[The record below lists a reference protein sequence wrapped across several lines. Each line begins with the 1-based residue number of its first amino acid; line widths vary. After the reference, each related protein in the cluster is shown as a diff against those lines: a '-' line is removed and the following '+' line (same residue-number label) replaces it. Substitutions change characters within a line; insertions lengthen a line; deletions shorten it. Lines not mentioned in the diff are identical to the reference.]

1 MLMRRASHQKIK
13 QEGTTMRKLALAG
26 TMLAA
31 VCGGA
36 QAADQIKLGLMT
48 PLSGPISPA
57 GAETK
62 RGVDLALEELGN
74 KLGGLPVKYTVVDDK
89 TNPAEAVQGASKLID
104 DAKVDFVT
112 GFSSS
117 NTMIPVWKTFN
128 DAGVFAIGALAGP
141 LQFAGKDCVQNGFV
155 VSFSNDDWPAAV
167 GKYMSDKGVKSAFFV
182 GADYQAGYEHVGA
195 AMKYF
200 KGKAVGPVYTPLTQL
215 DFAPEM
221 ARIRAEKPDA
231 VFAFLVGAGGVA
243 FVKQY
248 AQAGLQNQIP
258 FYTEDPVANPLT
270 FPAQGD
276 AAVGLIMGTN
286 WTADLDNP
294 ANKKFVAAFTAKYNR
309 LPATFAALGYD
320 SVKLIDSAVKEV
332 GGKIENK
339 DAVRAALR
347 KANFQSVRGSFKFNN
362 NHYPIQDLYIME
374 VKKDEK
380 GNLRAVLKDTAVND
394 WQDPYHQE
402 CPMKW

>member
-1 MLMRRASHQKIK
+1 MLMRRASHQKTK
-13 QEGTTMRKLALAG
+13 QEGTTMRGLALAG

-36 QAADQIKLGLMT
+36 QAADQIKLGLIT

-380 GNLRAVLKDTAVND
+380 GNLRAVLKDTAVKD

>member
-1 MLMRRASHQKIK
+1 MRR
-13 QEGTTMRKLALAG
+13 LALAT
-26 TMLAA
+26 TMLFAL
-31 VCGGA
+31 GA
-36 QAADQIKLGLMT
+36 GAEAADRVKLGFIT

-57 GAETK
+57 GTETK
-62 RGVDLALEELGN
+62 RGADLALEELGN
-74 KLGGLPVKYTVVDDK
+74 KLGGLPVRYTVVDDK

-104 DAKVDFVT
+104 DAKVDFAT

-117 NTMIPVWKTFN
+117 NTMIPIWKTFN
-128 DAGVFAIGALAGP
+128 DAGIFAIGALAGP
-141 LQFAGKDCVQNGFV
+141 LQFAGKDCLPNGFV

-167 GKYMSDKGVKSAFFV
+167 GKYMSDKGVKNAFFI

-195 AMKYF
+195 AIRYF
-200 KGKAVGPVYTPLTQL
+200 KGKAIGPVYTPLSQL
-215 DFAPEM
+215 DFAPEI

-243 FVKQY
+243 FSKQY
-248 AQAGLQNQIP
+248 AQAGLQGQIP

-276 AAVGLIMGTN
+276 AALGMIVGTN
-286 WTADLDNP
+286 WTMDLDNA
-294 ANKKFVAAFTAKYNR
+294 ANKKFVASFMAKHKR
-309 LPATFAALGYD
+309 EPATFAALGYD
-320 SVKLIDSAVKEV
+320 AIKLIDSAVRDV
-332 GGKIENK
+332 NGKIEDK

-362 NHYPIQDLYIME
+362 NHYPIQNLYIMD

-380 GNLRAVLKDTAVND
+380 GSIRAVLKDTAAKD
-394 WQDPYHQE
+394 WQDPVSPGMPDE
-402 CPMKW
+402 VVRA

>member
-1 MLMRRASHQKIK
+1 MRRV
-13 QEGTTMRKLALAG
+13 ALAG
-26 TMLAA
+26 TMLLALCA
-31 VCGGA
+31 PT
-36 QAADQIKLGLMT
+36 QAADQVKLGLIT

-57 GAETK
+57 GTETK

-74 KLGGLPVKYTVVDDK
+74 KLGGLPVKYTAVDDK

-104 DAKVDFVT
+104 DAKVDFAT

-117 NTMIPVWKTFN
+117 NTMIPIWKTFN
-128 DAGVFAIGALAGP
+128 DAGIFTVGALAGP
-141 LQFAGKDCVQNGFV
+141 LQFAGKECTPNGFV

-167 GKYMSDKGVKSAFFV
+167 GKYMSDKGIKSAFFI

-200 KGKAVGPVYTPLTQL
+200 KGKAMGPAYTPLTQL
-215 DFAPEM
+215 DFAPEI

-231 VFAFLVGAGGVA
+231 VFAFLVGAGGIA

-258 FYTEDPVANPLT
+258 LYSEDPVANPLT

-276 AAVGLIMGTN
+276 AAVGVIMGTN

-294 ANKKFVAAFTAKYNR
+294 ANKKFVSSFTAKYNR

-320 SVKLIDSAVKEV
+320 AVKLIDSAVKEV

-347 KANFQSVRGSFKFNN
+347 KANFESVRGSFKFNN
-362 NHYPIQDLYIME
+362 NHYPIQNLYIME

-380 GNLRAVLKDTAVND
+380 GALKAVLKDTAVKD

-402 CPMKW
+402 CPMK

>member
-1 MLMRRASHQKIK
+1 
-13 QEGTTMRKLALAG
+13 
-26 TMLAA
+26 MLAA

-74 KLGGLPVKYTVVDDK
+74 KLGGLPVKYTVIDDK

-128 DAGVFAIGALAGP
+128 DAGVFAVGALAGP

-380 GNLRAVLKDTAVND
+380 GNLRAVLKDTAVKD

>member
-1 MLMRRASHQKIK
+1 MRRVALAS
-13 QEGTTMRKLALAG
+13 TAVLALCAP
-26 TMLAA
+26 T
-31 VCGGA
+31 
-36 QAADQIKLGLMT
+36 QAADQVKLGLMT

-57 GAETK
+57 GTETK

-74 KLGGLPVKYTVVDDK
+74 KLGGLPVKYTAVDDK

-112 GFSSS
+112 GFSAS
-117 NTMIPVWKTFN
+117 NTMIPVWKTFS
-128 DAGVFAIGALAGP
+128 DAGIFTVGALAGP
-141 LQFAGKDCVQNGFV
+141 LQFAGKECTQNGFV

-167 GKYMSDKGVKSAFFV
+167 GKYMSDKGIKSAFFI

-200 KGKAVGPVYTPLTQL
+200 KGKAMGPAYTPLTQL
-215 DFAPEM
+215 DFAPEI

-231 VFAFLVGAGGVA
+231 VFAFLVGAGGIA

-258 FYTEDPVANPLT
+258 LYSEDPVANPLT

-276 AAVGLIMGTN
+276 AAVGVIMGTN

-294 ANKKFVAAFTAKYNR
+294 ANKKFVSSFTAKYNR

-320 SVKLIDSAVKEV
+320 AVKLIDSAVKDV

-347 KANFQSVRGSFKFNN
+347 KANFESVRGSFKFNN
-362 NHYPIQDLYIME
+362 NHYPIQNLYIME
-374 VKKDEK
+374 VKKDDK
-380 GNLRAVLKDTAVND
+380 GALKAVLKDTAIKD

-402 CPMKW
+402 CPMK

>member
-1 MLMRRASHQKIK
+1 MRRVALASAAL
-13 QEGTTMRKLALAG
+13 LALCAP
-26 TMLAA
+26 TH
-31 VCGGA
+31 
-36 QAADQIKLGLMT
+36 AADQVKLGLIT

-57 GAETK
+57 GTETK

-74 KLGGLPVKYTVVDDK
+74 KLGGLPVKYTAVDDK

-112 GFSSS
+112 GFSAS
-117 NTMIPVWKTFN
+117 NTTIPIWKTFS
-128 DAGVFAIGALAGP
+128 DAGIFAIGALAGP
-141 LQFAGKDCVQNGFV
+141 LQFAGKECTPNGFV

-167 GKYMSDKGVKSAFFV
+167 GKYMSDKGIKSAFFI

-200 KGKAVGPVYTPLTQL
+200 KGKAMGPAYTPLSQL
-215 DFAPEM
+215 DFAPEI

-231 VFAFLVGAGGVA
+231 VFAFLVGAGGIA

-258 FYTEDPVANPLT
+258 LYSEDPVANPLT

-276 AAVGLIMGTN
+276 AAVGVIMGTN

-294 ANKKFVAAFTAKYNR
+294 ANKKFVSSFTAKYNR

-320 SVKLIDSAVKEV
+320 AVKLIDSAVKDV

-347 KANFQSVRGSFKFNN
+347 KANFESVRGSFKFNN
-362 NHYPIQDLYIME
+362 NHYPIQNLYIME
-374 VKKDEK
+374 VKKDDK
-380 GNLRAVLKDTAVND
+380 GALKAVLKDTAVKD

-402 CPMKW
+402 CPMK

>member
-1 MLMRRASHQKIK
+1 MR
-13 QEGTTMRKLALAG
+13 GLALAG

-31 VCGGA
+31 LCGGA
-36 QAADQIKLGLMT
+36 QAADQVKLGLMT

-128 DAGVFAIGALAGP
+128 DAGVFAVGALAGP

-167 GKYMSDKGVKSAFFV
+167 GKYMTEKGVKSAFFV

-200 KGKAVGPVYTPLTQL
+200 KGKAVGPVYTPLMQL
-215 DFAPEM
+215 DFSPEI

-286 WTADLDNP
+286 WTADLDNA

-320 SVKLIDSAVKEV
+320 AVKLIDSAVKEV
-332 GGKIENK
+332 GGRIENK

-362 NHYPIQDLYIME
+362 NHFPIQDLYIME

-380 GNLRAVLKDTAVND
+380 GTLRAVLKDTAVKD

>member
-1 MLMRRASHQKIK
+1 MLMRRASHQKTK
-13 QEGTTMRKLALAG
+13 QEGTTMRGLALAG

-128 DAGVFAIGALAGP
+128 DAGVFAVGALAGP

-276 AAVGLIMGTN
+276 AAVVLIMGTN

-380 GNLRAVLKDTAVND
+380 GNLRAVLKDTAVKD

>member
-1 MLMRRASHQKIK
+1 MRRV
-13 QEGTTMRKLALAG
+13 ALAG
-26 TMLAA
+26 TMLLALCA
-31 VCGGA
+31 PT
-36 QAADQIKLGLMT
+36 QAADQVKLGLIT

-57 GAETK
+57 GTETK

-74 KLGGLPVKYTVVDDK
+74 KLGGLPVKYTAVDDK

-104 DAKVDFVT
+104 DAKVDFAT

-117 NTMIPVWKTFN
+117 NTMIPIWKTFN
-128 DAGVFAIGALAGP
+128 DAGIFTVGALAGP
-141 LQFAGKDCVQNGFV
+141 LQFAGKECTPNGFV

-167 GKYMSDKGVKSAFFV
+167 GKYMSDKGIKSAFFI

-200 KGKAVGPVYTPLTQL
+200 KGKAMGPAYTPLTQL
-215 DFAPEM
+215 DFAPEI
-221 ARIRAEKPDA
+221 ARIRAEKPDV
-231 VFAFLVGAGGVA
+231 VFAFLVGAGGIA

-258 FYTEDPVANPLT
+258 LYSEDPVANPLT

-276 AAVGLIMGTN
+276 AAVGVIMGTN

-294 ANKKFVAAFTAKYNR
+294 ANKKFVSSFTAKYNR

-320 SVKLIDSAVKEV
+320 AVKLIDSAVKEV

-347 KANFQSVRGSFKFNN
+347 KANFESVRGSFKFNN
-362 NHYPIQDLYIME
+362 NHYPIQNLYIME

-380 GNLRAVLKDTAVND
+380 GALKAVLKDTAVKD

-402 CPMKW
+402 CPMK

>member
-1 MLMRRASHQKIK
+1 MLMRRASHQKTK
-13 QEGTTMRKLALAG
+13 QEGTTMRGLALAG

-200 KGKAVGPVYTPLTQL
+200 KGKAIGPVYTPLTQL

-243 FVKQY
+243 FVKQF

-347 KANFQSVRGSFKFNN
+347 KAYFQSVRGSFKFNN

-380 GNLRAVLKDTAVND
+380 GNLRAVLKDTAVKD

>member
-1 MLMRRASHQKIK
+1 MGGDEMRRV
-13 QEGTTMRKLALAG
+13 ALAG
-26 TMLAA
+26 TMLLALCA
-31 VCGGA
+31 PT
-36 QAADQIKLGLMT
+36 QAADQVKLGLIT

-57 GAETK
+57 GTETK

-74 KLGGLPVKYTVVDDK
+74 KLGGLPVKYTAVDDK

-112 GFSSS
+112 GFSAS
-117 NTMIPVWKTFN
+117 NTMIPIWKTFN
-128 DAGVFAIGALAGP
+128 DAGIFTVGALAGP
-141 LQFAGKDCVQNGFV
+141 LQFAGKECTPNGFV
-155 VSFSNDDWPAAV
+155 ASFSNDDWPAAV
-167 GKYMSDKGVKSAFFV
+167 GKYMSDKGIKSAFFI
-182 GADYQAGYEHVGA
+182 GADYQAGYEHVSA

-200 KGKAVGPVYTPLTQL
+200 KGKAMGPAYTPLTQL
-215 DFAPEM
+215 DFAPEI

-231 VFAFLVGAGGVA
+231 VFAFLVGAGGIA

-258 FYTEDPVANPLT
+258 LYSEDPVANPLT

-276 AAVGLIMGTN
+276 AAVGVIMGTN

-294 ANKKFVAAFTAKYNR
+294 ANKKFVSSFTAKYNR

-320 SVKLIDSAVKEV
+320 AVKLVDSAVKEV

-347 KANFQSVRGSFKFNN
+347 KANFESVRGSFKFNN
-362 NHYPIQDLYIME
+362 NHYPIQNLYIME

-380 GNLRAVLKDTAVND
+380 GALKAVLKDIAIKD

-402 CPMKW
+402 CPMK

>member
-1 MLMRRASHQKIK
+1 MR
-13 QEGTTMRKLALAG
+13 GLALAG
-26 TMLAA
+26 TMLTAL
-31 VCGGA
+31 CGGA
-36 QAADQIKLGLMT
+36 QAADQVKLGLMT

-128 DAGVFAIGALAGP
+128 DAGVFAVGALAGP

-167 GKYMSDKGVKSAFFV
+167 GKYMTEKGVKSAFFV

-215 DFAPEM
+215 DFSPEI

-248 AQAGLQNQIP
+248 AQAGLQTQIP

-286 WTADLDNP
+286 WTADLDNA

-320 SVKLIDSAVKEV
+320 AVKLIDSAVKEV

-362 NHYPIQDLYIME
+362 NHFPIQDLYIME

-380 GNLRAVLKDTAVND
+380 GTLRAVLKDTAVKD

>member
-1 MLMRRASHQKIK
+1 MR
-13 QEGTTMRKLALAG
+13 GLALAG

-200 KGKAVGPVYTPLTQL
+200 KGKAIGPVYTPLTQL

-243 FVKQY
+243 FVKQF

-294 ANKKFVAAFTAKYNR
+294 ANKKFVAAFIAKYNR

-380 GNLRAVLKDTAVND
+380 GNLRAVLKDTAVKD

>member
-1 MLMRRASHQKIK
+1 
-13 QEGTTMRKLALAG
+13 
-26 TMLAA
+26 
-31 VCGGA
+31 
-36 QAADQIKLGLMT
+36 
-48 PLSGPISPA
+48 
-57 GAETK
+57 
-62 RGVDLALEELGN
+62 
-74 KLGGLPVKYTVVDDK
+74 
-89 TNPAEAVQGASKLID
+89 
-104 DAKVDFVT
+104 
-112 GFSSS
+112 
-117 NTMIPVWKTFN
+117 
-128 DAGVFAIGALAGP
+128 
-141 LQFAGKDCVQNGFV
+141 
-155 VSFSNDDWPAAV
+155 
-167 GKYMSDKGVKSAFFV
+167 MSDKGVKSAFFV

-195 AMKYF
+195 AIKYF
-200 KGKAVGPVYTPLTQL
+200 KGKAIGPVYTPLAQL

-276 AAVGLIMGTN
+276 AALGVIMSTN
-286 WTADLDNP
+286 WTADLDNA
-294 ANKKFVAAFTAKYNR
+294 ANRKFVSSFTAKHGR
-309 LPATFAALGYD
+309 VPATFAALGYD
-320 SVKLIDSAVKEV
+320 AVKLIDAAVRDVK
-332 GGKIENK
+332 GKIEDK

-347 KANFQSVRGSFKFNN
+347 KANFESVRGSFKFNN
-362 NHYPIQDLYIME
+362 NHFPIQDLYIME

-380 GNLRAVLKDTAVND
+380 GGLKAALKDVAVKN

>member
-1 MLMRRASHQKIK
+1 MR
-13 QEGTTMRKLALAG
+13 GLALAG

-74 KLGGLPVKYTVVDDK
+74 KLGGLPVKYTVIDDK

-128 DAGVFAIGALAGP
+128 DAGVFAVGALAGP

-380 GNLRAVLKDTAVND
+380 GNLRAVLKDTAVKD

>member
-1 MLMRRASHQKIK
+1 
-13 QEGTTMRKLALAG
+13 
-26 TMLAA
+26 MLAA

-36 QAADQIKLGLMT
+36 QAADQIKLGLIT

-243 FVKQY
+243 FVKQF

-380 GNLRAVLKDTAVND
+380 GNLRAVLKDTAVKD

>member
-1 MLMRRASHQKIK
+1 MR
-13 QEGTTMRKLALAG
+13 GLALAG

-362 NHYPIQDLYIME
+362 NHYPIQNLYIME

-380 GNLRAVLKDTAVND
+380 GNLRAVLKDTAVKD

>member
-1 MLMRRASHQKIK
+1 MR
-13 QEGTTMRKLALAG
+13 GLALAG

-243 FVKQY
+243 FVKQF

-347 KANFQSVRGSFKFNN
+347 KANFQSVRGAFKFNN
-362 NHYPIQDLYIME
+362 NHFPIQDLYIME
-374 VKKDEK
+374 VKKDKK
-380 GNLRAVLKDTAVND
+380 GTLKAVLKDTAVKD

-402 CPMKW
+402 CPMK

>member
-1 MLMRRASHQKIK
+1 MR
-13 QEGTTMRKLALAG
+13 GLALAG

-200 KGKAVGPVYTPLTQL
+200 KGKAIGPVYTPLTQL

-320 SVKLIDSAVKEV
+320 SVKLINSAVKEV

-380 GNLRAVLKDTAVND
+380 GTLKAVLKDTAVKD

>member
-1 MLMRRASHQKIK
+1 
-13 QEGTTMRKLALAG
+13 
-26 TMLAA
+26 MLAA

-380 GNLRAVLKDTAVND
+380 GNLRAVLKDTAVKD

>member
-1 MLMRRASHQKIK
+1 MRRV
-13 QEGTTMRKLALAG
+13 ALAG
-26 TMLAA
+26 TMLLALCA
-31 VCGGA
+31 PT
-36 QAADQIKLGLMT
+36 QAADQVKLGLIT

-57 GAETK
+57 GTETK

-74 KLGGLPVKYTVVDDK
+74 KLGGLPVKYTAVDDK

-104 DAKVDFVT
+104 DAKVDFAT

-117 NTMIPVWKTFN
+117 NTMIPIWKTFN
-128 DAGVFAIGALAGP
+128 DAGIFTVGALAGP
-141 LQFAGKDCVQNGFV
+141 LQFAGKECTPNGFV

-167 GKYMSDKGVKSAFFV
+167 GKYMSDKGIKSAFFI

-200 KGKAVGPVYTPLTQL
+200 KGKAMGPAYTPLTQL
-215 DFAPEM
+215 DFAPEI

-231 VFAFLVGAGGVA
+231 VFAFLVGAGGIA

-258 FYTEDPVANPLT
+258 LYSEDPVANPLT

-276 AAVGLIMGTN
+276 AAVGVIMGTN

-294 ANKKFVAAFTAKYNR
+294 ANKKFVSSFTAKYSR

-320 SVKLIDSAVKEV
+320 AVKLIDSAVKEV

-347 KANFQSVRGSFKFNN
+347 KANFESVRGSFKFNN
-362 NHYPIQDLYIME
+362 NHYPIQNLYIME

-380 GNLRAVLKDTAVND
+380 GALKAVLKDTAVKD

-402 CPMKW
+402 CPMK

>member
-1 MLMRRASHQKIK
+1 MRRV
-13 QEGTTMRKLALAG
+13 ALAG
-26 TMLAA
+26 TMLLALCA
-31 VCGGA
+31 PT
-36 QAADQIKLGLMT
+36 QAADQVKLGLIT

-57 GAETK
+57 GTETK

-74 KLGGLPVKYTVVDDK
+74 KLGGLPVKYTAVDDK

-104 DAKVDFVT
+104 DAKVDFAT

-117 NTMIPVWKTFN
+117 NTMIPIWKTFN
-128 DAGVFAIGALAGP
+128 DAGIFTVGALAGP
-141 LQFAGKDCVQNGFV
+141 LQFAGKECTPNGFV

-167 GKYMSDKGVKSAFFV
+167 GKYMSDKGIKSAFFI

-200 KGKAVGPVYTPLTQL
+200 KGKAMGPAYTPLTQL
-215 DFAPEM
+215 DFAPEI

-231 VFAFLVGAGGVA
+231 VFAFLVGAGGIA

-258 FYTEDPVANPLT
+258 LYSEDPVANPLT

-276 AAVGLIMGTN
+276 AAVGVIMGTN

-294 ANKKFVAAFTAKYNR
+294 ANKKFVSSFTAKYNR

-320 SVKLIDSAVKEV
+320 AVKLIDSAVKEA

-347 KANFQSVRGSFKFNN
+347 KANFESVRGSFKFNN
-362 NHYPIQDLYIME
+362 NHYPIQNLYIME

-380 GNLRAVLKDTAVND
+380 GALKAVLKDTAVKD

-402 CPMKW
+402 CPMK